1 MTQLRPELRIGA
13 ALRRR
18 MQGPMGEF
26 AIFVLKNL
34 WAMLFGVLFVVAI
47 VLSSV
52 IWQDDWALNRYDALF
67 FFAVTT
73 QVAMLA
79 FKLETWAE
87 ARVILLFH
95 ITGTAMETFKVN
107 AGSWSYPEDAIFV
120 VNNVPLF
127 TGFMYASIGSYIARV
142 IRLFDMR
149 FAPYPP
155 LWVSFVLGAA
165 IYINFFAHHF
175 TYDIRIGLFAATILL
190 FGRTRIWFYTGTS
203 PRWMPMPVAALLAA
217 FLVWIAENVGTFTG
231 TWIYAGQTPD
241 QIVPIAKLGSWYLLL
256 WVAFVTVTLVSR
268 EQLSRTPLQP
278 GPRQP
283 RHMP

>member
-1 MTQLRPELRIGA
+1 
-13 ALRRR
+13 
-18 MQGPMGEF
+18 MGEF

-149 FAPYPP
+149 FAPSPP